1 MCYLQTEASMW
12 YFIGFF
18 TLVLQQTICRQMKN
32 DKTATALFKTARL
45 AHNKTAVYTVSWNPP
60 LTGTGSMTK

>member
-1 MCYLQTEASMW
+1 
-12 YFIGFF
+12 
-18 TLVLQQTICRQMKN
+18 MKN